1 MQKASKIFEKVTLIF
16 AIISVAAI
24 VFMMFFISADVFK
37 RWFFSGGIPGSY
49 ELVEVAMAVS
59 AFSAFSY
66 AQTKHSHVH
75 VTLLIQYFPQKLRFL
90 SYALMSLITTAVMFV
105 ISFAAFRQCNAALV
119 QNMQTNTL
127 HVPMYFFYGYECIAM
142 FVFGATLVFDTIRYF
157 MAMFSKKIAAEI
169 QADWT

>member
-1 MQKASKIFEKVTLIF
+1 MAKAAKFFEKLTLIF
-16 AIISVAAI
+16 AIISVACI
-24 VFMMFFISADVFK
+24 VFMTFFISADVFK

-49 ELVEVAMAVS
+49 ELVEIAMAIS

-66 AQTKHSHVH
+66 AQTKHAHVH

-90 SYALMSLITTAVMFV
+90 SYALMSLVTTAVMFV
-105 ISFAAFRQCNAALV
+105 ISFAAIRQSNAALV

-127 HVPMYFFYGYECIAM
+127 HVPMYFFYAYECLAM
-142 FVFGATLVFDTIRYF
+142 FVFGATLVFDTIRCF
-157 MAMFSKKIAAEI
+157 MAMFNKKLAEEI